1 MSEYL
6 QSNQLEL
13 EEEEESDLDG
23 FVTSDEEFLDD
34 EEQSNDYSSEI
45 RKIFGYDRRKY
56 VCGYLLLP
64 KKCIFICS
72 YYWVGLMMTLLMTQ

>member
-13 EEEEESDLDG
+13 EEEEDSDLDG

-34 EEQSNDYSSEI
+34 GEAVSDYSSEI

-56 VCGYLLLP
+56 VQMY
-64 KKCIFICS
+64 
-72 YYWVGLMMTLLMTQ
+72 T